1 MVYGLFRSFYDEPSP
16 ARPKPRAWWD
26 WALAGLIMSIAVI
39 EGILREDLS
48 WRVVS
53 TVVAVGLAPTLVWRR
68 TRPLSMVAIAFGVSG
83 LVPVLVGAEPELNT
97 MVFLLL
103 LVYSLVRWGAGRE
116 IVLGAAIIVTK
127 LCLSLILGY
136 VSVADTLTGFIV
148 LFSVSALGAA
158 LRYRAKARVR
168 ELDQVRLLER
178 ERLARDLHD
187 TVAHHVS
194 AMALRAGAGLAAS
207 ESDSNAATE
216 ALTVIES
223 EASLALAEMRTMVR
237 VLRQN
242 EPADI
247 APSPR
252 ISDVARL
259 ATRAG
264 PGPEV
269 DVEITGA
276 VDDLPSSVESAI
288 YRLAQESVTNARRH
302 ARHATRIEVRVTA
315 DDTSVTLRVS
325 DDGESSPAVTR
336 GHGIIGMIE
345 RADLLG
351 GTCQAGPDPGRGWTV
366 TAVLPRGV
374 AR

>member
-1 MVYGLFRSFYDEPSP
+1 MYGLLRSFYDEPSP
-16 ARPKPRAWWD
+16 SRPTPSAWRD
-26 WALAGLIMSIAVI
+26 WALVGLIASIAVV
-39 EGILREDLS
+39 EGLLRTDLS

-53 TVVAVGLAPTLVWRR
+53 IVVAVGLAPTLVWRR
-68 TRPLSMVAIAFGVSG
+68 TRPLVMIAIAFGVSG
-83 LVPVLVGAEPELNT
+83 LVPVLTGAEAGLNT

-103 LVYSLVRWGAGRE
+103 LVYSLVRWGSGRE
-116 IVLGAAIIVTK
+116 IVFGAAIILTK
-127 LCLSLILGY
+127 LFLSLVVGTISL
-136 VSVADTLTGFIV
+136 AETLTGLVV
-148 LFSVSALGAA
+148 LFSVGALGAA
-158 LRYRAKARVR
+158 LRYRTKARMR

-207 ESDSNAATE
+207 ESQPSAATE

-237 VLRQN
+237 LLRQD
-242 EPADI
+242 EPADV

-252 ISDVARL
+252 LSDVARL
-259 ATRAG
+259 ATRTG
-264 PGPEV
+264 PGPDV

-276 VDDLPSSVESAI
+276 VDDLPSSVETAI

-302 ARHATRIEVRVTA
+302 ARHATRIEVRVAA
-315 DDTSVTLRVS
+315 DDTSVSLRVT
-325 DDGESSPAVTR
+325 DDGQPSPVVTP
-336 GHGIIGMIE
+336 GHGLLGMIE

-351 GTCQAGPDPGRGWTV
+351 GTCQAGPNSGRGWTV
-366 TAVLPRGV
+366 TAVLPRTA